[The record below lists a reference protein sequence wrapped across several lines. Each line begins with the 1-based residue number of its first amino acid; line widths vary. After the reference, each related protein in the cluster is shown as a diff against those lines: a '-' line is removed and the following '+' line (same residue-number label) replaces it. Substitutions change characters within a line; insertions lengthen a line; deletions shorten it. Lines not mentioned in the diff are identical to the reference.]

1 MKALPAGTRWVIVG
15 SGFAG
20 ASTAWALARAGL
32 GPGVILERE
41 PAYGVHASGRNAGL
55 LRVAEHDEVI
65 RTLAA
70 RSAAVIREFAAGEP
84 SILSSTGG
92 LTLVSAPALHEVQ
105 AVHDAARARR
115 TPVTELLTAA
125 AARSRFPLI
134 DPVRFDAALWCAEE
148 GVVDIHALLTRFLA
162 GAREGGFELHTRCEA
177 EELAVAGGGVEGVQ
191 TTKGEI
197 RADAVV
203 DASGAWAGRLGR
215 EARPLPLRPL
225 RRHLFV
231 TGAPPGR
238 VEESPYAWV
247 EDAGFY
253 FRPEGDGLLFSPCD
267 ETEMPP
273 GDPPTDPGA
282 AELLASKLERHAP
295 LFSDLPLRRGWAC
308 LRTFAPDRR
317 PLIGWDP
324 ARPGLFHVSG
334 LGGFGMGSSA
344 AIGELAATLLRGR
357 TADWIDVRE
366 VDVARVAPEG

>member
-20 ASTAWALARAGL
+20 ASTAWALGRAGL
-32 GPGVILERE
+32 GPGVLLERE
-41 PAYGVHASGRNAGL
+41 PSYGVHASGRNAAL
-55 LRVAEHDEVI
+55 LRLAEHDGVI

-70 RSAAVIREFAAGEP
+70 RSAVVIRQFAADEP
-84 SILSSTGG
+84 SLLSPTGG
-92 LTLVSAPALHEVQ
+92 LTLVSAPALHEIHS
-105 AVHDAARARR
+105 VHDAARAGG
-115 TPVTELLTAA
+115 TPATELLTAA

-134 DPVRFDAALWCAEE
+134 DAVHFDAALWCAEE

-162 GAREGGFELHTRCEA
+162 GARAGGFQLHTKCEA
-177 EELAVAGGGVEGVQ
+177 EGLTVVGGRVAGVQ
-191 TTKGEI
+191 TTLGEI
-197 RADAVV
+197 RADVVV

-238 VEESPYAWV
+238 VEGSPYAWV

-267 ETEMPP
+267 EAEMPP

-295 LFSDLPLRRGWAC
+295 PFSDLPLRRGWAC

-324 ARPGLFHVSG
+324 ALPGLFHVSG
-334 LGGFGMGSSA
+334 LGGFGMGASA
-344 AIGELAATLLRGR
+344 AIGELAATLLQGR
-357 TADWIDVRE
+357 TPDWIDSRD
-366 VDVARVAPEG
+366 VDVARVG